1 MLGVN
6 IISVNNIVKNLI
18 NLFKE
23 SIYPLSLYARQIAGT
38 IVLFLIARY
47 LTVYDYG
54 LFSSYKNI
62 AMYCFVLANL
72 NYNDYILVSTK
83 AEPNKVRQKTALF
96 LVHAILLGILYCIIS
111 LYCPFEN
118 HLLYIL
124 VVIRT
129 FFDVVFFW
137 LILPYFQATK
147 KFLIIGWINMFYS
160 VGISVV
166 AIVSFVFKLSLVKF
180 LILNI
185 ILGLI
190 NFVQCSYY
198 IKINYIG
205 VILKIKKYLQLL
217 DKKIWGYIGS
227 SITVNL
233 YTPLPALFVS
243 TMLPKEQAAL
253 FFAGYTIATIPSLL
267 INAQN
272 QKVTPLLIKANVDEI
287 KRIMKKNLIF
297 IVFITGLML
306 LLMAIFGKL
315 VLVLVYGQKYY
326 ENAYLILLML
336 MLGNILYGI
345 AANYSIHITASGN
358 QAVKIPMQIELIIC
372 SISTLFL
379 FSRFGIYG
387 AAISVLI
394 TMTYMVVRYKIFS
407 DNWLKNKGQYYEK

>member
-1 MLGVN
+1 MIYNKLLN
-6 IISVNNIVKNLI
+6 IA
-18 NLFKE
+18 KE
-23 SIYPLSLYARQIAGT
+23 SIYPISLYARQIAGT
-38 IVLFLIARY
+38 VVLFLIARY
-47 LTVYDYG
+47 LTIYDFG

-62 AMYCFVLANL
+62 AAYCFVLANL

-83 AEPNKVRQKTALF
+83 AEPTKVRQKTALF
-96 LVHAILLGILYCIIS
+96 LIHAILLGVSYCLIS
-111 LYCPFEN
+111 NCCPLEN
-118 HLLYIL
+118 HFLFML
-124 VVIRT
+124 VVART
-129 FFDVVFFW
+129 FFDGVFFS

-147 KFLIIGWINMFYS
+147 KFTTIGWINVFYA
-160 VGISVV
+160 VGISII
-166 AIVSFVFKLSLVKF
+166 AIISFIFKLSLVKF

-185 ILGLI
+185 ILGLT
-190 NFVQCSYY
+190 NFIQCSYY
-198 IKINYIG
+198 IKIDYLG
-205 VILKIKKYLQLL
+205 VILKIKKYVQLL

-297 IVFITGLML
+297 IVSITGLML

-315 VLVLVYGQKYY
+315 VLVLFYGQKYY

-379 FSRFGIYG
+379 FSKFGIYG
-387 AAISVLI
+387 AATSVLI
-394 TMTYMVVRYKIFS
+394 TMIYMVIRYKNFS
-407 DNWLKNKGQYYEK
+407 DNWLKQKG